1 MYDSNSEGTWS
12 IKLTRKSNKARLRL
26 MALALSVLLTGE
38 VIAADE
44 PAPQSLL
51 PTGGAAPVRPYDI
64 VLEIGAGGAMR
75 PAYEGAKGYEFNPT
89 GFFTLHYL
97 WLPGIGDVKKERA
110 DEGFSIGPSFRYVY
124 KRDSD
129 DQPELRGLGNI
140 DAAYELGGRIA
151 YQWSLFRPWLAV
163 RYGFGGH
170 SGIVAETGLDLRFRP
185 SAVTEFTIG
194 PRASFATSEYMRTY
208 FGVAPAESTRSGLGA
223 YSPGGG
229 IKGAGLEVSGRYELT
244 EQWALVG
251 LAYYERLIGDAA
263 ASPIVKAGNENQVTA
278 KLGLSY
284 KFRIKLFDDW
294 SAIGSPK
301 AEKSGKQ

>member
-1 MYDSNSEGTWS
+1 MT
-12 IKLTRKSNKARLRL
+12 KSNKVRLHL
-26 MALALSVLLTGE
+26 IALALSVSPTGAAL
-38 VIAADE
+38 AADVASPQPPL
-44 PAPQSLL
+44 PA
-51 PTGGAAPVRPYDI
+51 GDAASVRPYDI
-64 VLEIGAGGAMR
+64 VVEIGAGGAMR

-97 WLPGIGDVKKERA
+97 WLPGVGDVKKERV

-129 DQPELRGLGNI
+129 DHPELRGLGNI
-140 DAAYELGGRIA
+140 DAAWELGGRIA
-151 YQWSLFRPWLAV
+151 YQWSMFRPWLAV
-163 RYGFGGH
+163 RYGLGGH

-208 FGVAPAESTRSGLGA
+208 FGVTPAESARSGLSA
-223 YSPGGG
+223 YNPGGG
-229 IKGAGLEVSGRYELT
+229 IKGAGVEVTGRYEFT
-244 EQWALVG
+244 DRWALVG

-263 ASPIVKAGNENQVTA
+263 ASPVVKVGNENQITA

-284 KFRIKLFDDW
+284 KFGLKLFND
-294 SAIGSPK
+294 
-301 AEKSGKQ
+301 

>member
-1 MYDSNSEGTWS
+1 
-12 IKLTRKSNKARLRL
+12 
-26 MALALSVLLTGE
+26 MALNLSVFLTGE
-38 VIAADE
+38 ALAADV
-44 PAPQSLL
+44 PAPPSPLA
-51 PTGGAAPVRPYDI
+51 TGGAAPVRPYDI
-64 VLEIGAGGAMR
+64 VVEIGAGGAMR
-75 PAYEGAKGYEFNPT
+75 PAYEGAKGYKFNPT

-110 DEGFSIGPSFRYVY
+110 DEGFSIGPSLRYVY

-129 DQPELRGLGNI
+129 DHPELRGLGNI
-140 DAAYELGGRIA
+140 DAAFELGGRIA

-163 RYGFGGH
+163 RYGLGGH

-208 FGVAPAESTRSGLGA
+208 FGITPAESARSGLSA
-223 YSPGGG
+223 YNPGGG
-229 IKGAGLEVSGRYELT
+229 MKGAGLEVSGRYELT
-244 EQWALVG
+244 PQWALVG

-263 ASPIVKAGNENQVTA
+263 ASPVVKVGNENQITA

-284 KFRIKLFDDW
+284 KFGLKLFN
-294 SAIGSPK
+294 
-301 AEKSGKQ
+301 E

>member
-1 MYDSNSEGTWS
+1 LYSSNSYVVWFCKSMTE
-12 IKLTRKSNKARLRL
+12 SNKVRLHL
-26 MALALSVLLTGE
+26 IALALSVFPTEAAL
-38 VIAADE
+38 AADVASPQPPL
-44 PAPQSLL
+44 PA
-51 PTGGAAPVRPYDI
+51 GDAASVRPYDI
-64 VLEIGAGGAMR
+64 VVEIGAGGAMR

-97 WLPGIGDVKKERA
+97 WLPGVGDVKKERV

-129 DQPELRGLGNI
+129 DHPELRGLGNI
-140 DAAYELGGRIA
+140 DAAWELGGRIA
-151 YQWSLFRPWLAV
+151 YQWSMFRPWLAV
-163 RYGFGGH
+163 RYGLGGH

-208 FGVAPAESTRSGLGA
+208 FGVTPAESARSGLSA
-223 YSPGGG
+223 YNPGGG
-229 IKGAGLEVSGRYELT
+229 IKGAGVEVTGRYEFT
-244 EQWALVG
+244 DRWALVG

-263 ASPIVKAGNENQVTA
+263 ASPVVKVGNENQITA

-284 KFRIKLFDDW
+284 KFGLKLFND
-294 SAIGSPK
+294 
-301 AEKSGKQ
+301 

>member
-1 MYDSNSEGTWS
+1 MVRGFFCPGPYASAVDRSRMWFGFVKSMT
-12 IKLTRKSNKARLRL
+12 KSNKARMRL
-26 MALALSVLLTGE
+26 MALALNVFLTGE
-38 VIAADE
+38 ALAADE
-44 PAPQSLL
+44 PTPQSPL
-51 PTGGAAPVRPYDI
+51 PAGGAAPVRPYDI

-75 PAYEGAKGYEFNPT
+75 PAYEGAKGYKFNPT

-129 DQPELRGLGNI
+129 DHPELRGLGNI
-140 DAAYELGGRIA
+140 DAAFELGGRIA

-163 RYGFGGH
+163 RYGLGGH

-208 FGVAPAESTRSGLGA
+208 FGVTPAESARSGLSA
-223 YSPGGG
+223 YNPRGG

-244 EQWALVG
+244 PQWALVG
-251 LAYYERLIGDAA
+251 LAYYERLIGAAA
-263 ASPIVKAGNENQVTA
+263 ASPVVKVGNENQITA

-284 KFRIKLFDDW
+284 KFGLKLFDD
-294 SAIGSPK
+294 
-301 AEKSGKQ
+301 

>member
-1 MYDSNSEGTWS
+1 MTNS
-12 IKLTRKSNKARLRL
+12 RKARLRWI
-26 MALALSVLLTGE
+26 ALTFSVFLTGE
-38 VIAADE
+38 ALAVEE
-44 PAPQSLL
+44 PAPQSPL
-51 PTGGAAPVRPYDI
+51 PTSVAAPVRPYDI

-97 WLPGIGDVKKERA
+97 WLPGVGDVKKERA

-129 DQPELRGLGNI
+129 DQPELRGLSNI

-151 YQWSLFRPWLAV
+151 YQWSLFRPWVAV

-185 SAVTEFTIG
+185 SAVTEFAIG

-208 FGVAPAESTRSGLGA
+208 FGVTPAEAARSGLSA
-223 YSPGGG
+223 YNPRGG

-263 ASPIVKAGNENQVTA
+263 ASPIVKVGNENQITA

-284 KFRIKLFDDW
+284 KFGLKLFDD
-294 SAIGSPK
+294 
-301 AEKSGKQ
+301 

>member
-1 MYDSNSEGTWS
+1 MYSSNSYVVWFCKSMT
-12 IKLTRKSNKARLRL
+12 KSNKVLL
-26 MALALSVLLTGE
+26 HLIALALSVFPTGAAL
-38 VIAADE
+38 AADVATPKPTL
-44 PAPQSLL
+44 PAGDAVS
-51 PTGGAAPVRPYDI
+51 VRPYDI
-64 VLEIGAGGAMR
+64 VVEIGAGGAMR

-97 WLPGIGDVKKERA
+97 WLPGVGDVKKERV

-129 DQPELRGLGNI
+129 DHPELRGLGNI
-140 DAAYELGGRIA
+140 DAAWELGGRIA
-151 YQWSLFRPWLAV
+151 YQWSMFRPWLAV
-163 RYGFGGH
+163 RYGLGGH

-208 FGVAPAESTRSGLGA
+208 FGVTPAESARSGLSA
-223 YSPGGG
+223 YNPGGG
-229 IKGAGLEVSGRYELT
+229 IKGAGVEFTGRYEFT
-244 EQWALVG
+244 DRWALVG

-263 ASPIVKAGNENQVTA
+263 ASPVVKVGNENQITA

-284 KFRIKLFDDW
+284 KFGLKLFND
-294 SAIGSPK
+294 
-301 AEKSGKQ
+301 

>member
-1 MYDSNSEGTWS
+1 MYSSNSYVVWFCKSMT
-12 IKLTRKSNKARLRL
+12 KSNKVRLHL
-26 MALALSVLLTGE
+26 IALALSVSPTGAAL
-38 VIAADE
+38 AADVASPQPPL
-44 PAPQSLL
+44 PA
-51 PTGGAAPVRPYDI
+51 GDAASVRPYDI
-64 VLEIGAGGAMR
+64 VVEIGAGGAMR

-97 WLPGIGDVKKERA
+97 WLPGVGDVKKERV

-129 DQPELRGLGNI
+129 DHPELRGLGNI
-140 DAAYELGGRIA
+140 DAAWELGGRIA
-151 YQWSLFRPWLAV
+151 YQWSMFRPWLAV
-163 RYGFGGH
+163 RYGLGGH

-208 FGVAPAESTRSGLGA
+208 FGVTPAELARSGLSA
-223 YSPGGG
+223 YNPGGG
-229 IKGAGLEVSGRYELT
+229 IKGAGVEVTGRYEFT
-244 EQWALVG
+244 DRWALVG

-263 ASPIVKAGNENQVTA
+263 ASPVVKVGNENQITA

-284 KFRIKLFDDW
+284 KFGLKLFND
-294 SAIGSPK
+294 
-301 AEKSGKQ
+301 

>member
-1 MYDSNSEGTWS
+1 MLYSSNSYVVWFCKSMT
-12 IKLTRKSNKARLRL
+12 KSNKVRLHL
-26 MALALSVLLTGE
+26 IALALSVFPTEAAL
-38 VIAADE
+38 AADVASPQPPL
-44 PAPQSLL
+44 PA
-51 PTGGAAPVRPYDI
+51 GDAASVRPYDI
-64 VLEIGAGGAMR
+64 VVEIGAGGAMR

-97 WLPGIGDVKKERA
+97 WLPGVGDVKKERV

-129 DQPELRGLGNI
+129 DHPELRGLGNI
-140 DAAYELGGRIA
+140 DAAWELGGRIA
-151 YQWSLFRPWLAV
+151 YQWSMFRPWLAV
-163 RYGFGGH
+163 RYGLGGH

-208 FGVAPAESTRSGLGA
+208 FGVTPAESARSGLSA
-223 YSPGGG
+223 YNPGGG
-229 IKGAGLEVSGRYELT
+229 IKGAGVEVTGRYEFT
-244 EQWALVG
+244 DRWALVG

-263 ASPIVKAGNENQVTA
+263 ASPVVKVGNENQITA

-284 KFRIKLFDDW
+284 KFGLKLFND
-294 SAIGSPK
+294 
-301 AEKSGKQ
+301 

>member
-1 MYDSNSEGTWS
+1 MYSLIRMVVPFCKSMA
-12 IKLTRKSNKARLRL
+12 KSNKIRLHL
-26 MALALSVLLTGE
+26 VALALSVFPTAAAL
-38 VIAADE
+38 AADV
-44 PAPQSLL
+44 PAPL
-51 PTGGAAPVRPYDI
+51 PPLPADGAAPVRPYDI

-129 DQPELRGLGNI
+129 DHPELRGLGNI
-140 DAAYELGGRIA
+140 DAAFELGGRIA
-151 YQWSLFRPWLAV
+151 YQWSMFRPWLAV
-163 RYGFGGH
+163 RYGLGGH

-208 FGVAPAESTRSGLGA
+208 FGVSPAESARSGLSA
-223 YSPGGG
+223 YNPGGG
-229 IKGAGLEVSGRYELT
+229 IKGAGVEVTSRYEFT
-244 EQWALVG
+244 DRWALVG
-251 LAYYERLIGDAA
+251 MAYYERLIGDAA
-263 ASPIVKAGNENQVTA
+263 ASPVVKAGNENQITA

-284 KFRIKLFDDW
+284 KFGLKLFN
-294 SAIGSPK
+294 
-301 AEKSGKQ
+301 E

>member
-1 MYDSNSEGTWS
+1 MLYSSNSYVVWFCKSMTE
-12 IKLTRKSNKARLRL
+12 SNKVRLHL
-26 MALALSVLLTGE
+26 IALALSVFPTEAAL
-38 VIAADE
+38 AADVASPQPPL
-44 PAPQSLL
+44 PA
-51 PTGGAAPVRPYDI
+51 GDAASVRPYDI
-64 VLEIGAGGAMR
+64 VVEIGAGGAMR

-97 WLPGIGDVKKERA
+97 WLPGVGDVKKERV

-129 DQPELRGLGNI
+129 DHPELRGLGNI
-140 DAAYELGGRIA
+140 DAAWELGGRIA
-151 YQWSLFRPWLAV
+151 YQWSMFRPWLAV
-163 RYGFGGH
+163 RYGLGGH

-208 FGVAPAESTRSGLGA
+208 FGVTPAESARSGLSA
-223 YSPGGG
+223 YNPGGG
-229 IKGAGLEVSGRYELT
+229 IKGAGVEFTGRYEFT
-244 EQWALVG
+244 DRWALVG

-263 ASPIVKAGNENQVTA
+263 ASPVVKVGNENQITA

-284 KFRIKLFDDW
+284 KFGLKLFND
-294 SAIGSPK
+294 
-301 AEKSGKQ
+301 

>member
-1 MYDSNSEGTWS
+1 MRW
-12 IKLTRKSNKARLRL
+12 IALTF
-26 MALALSVLLTGE
+26 SVFFTGE
-38 VIAADE
+38 ALAADE
-44 PAPQSLL
+44 PAPQSPLSA
-51 PTGGAAPVRPYDI
+51 GGVAPVRPYDI

-97 WLPGIGDVKKERA
+97 WLPGVGDVKKERA

-129 DQPELRGLGNI
+129 DQPELRGLSNI

-151 YQWSLFRPWLAV
+151 YQWSLFRPWVAV

-185 SAVTEFTIG
+185 SAVTEFAIG

-208 FGVAPAESTRSGLGA
+208 FGVTPAEAARSGLSA
-223 YSPGGG
+223 YNPRGG

-244 EQWALVG
+244 QQWALVG

-263 ASPIVKAGNENQVTA
+263 ASPIVKVGNENQITA

-284 KFRIKLFDDW
+284 KFGLKLFDD
-294 SAIGSPK
+294 
-301 AEKSGKQ
+301 